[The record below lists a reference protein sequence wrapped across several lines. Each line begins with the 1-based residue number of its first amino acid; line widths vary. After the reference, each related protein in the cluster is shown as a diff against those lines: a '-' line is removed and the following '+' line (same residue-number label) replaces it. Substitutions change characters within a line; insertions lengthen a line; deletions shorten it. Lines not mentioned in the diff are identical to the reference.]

1 MEVGLITES
10 NIVYPAFVFFH
21 LIIKSI
27 AHFCSS
33 LLILF
38 SQLFLNMN
46 VIRKKIQVSFNKLLC
61 SSDIDPTLGSF
72 VGKLFLDFQHI
83 ARRHQPVLSEVLAP
97 QVRPDLGLSIL

>member
-21 LIIKSI
+21 LVIKSI

-46 VIRKKIQVSFNKLLC
+46 VIRKKFHVSFNKLLC
-61 SSDIDPTLGSF
+61 SSDIDIGF
-72 VGKLFLDFQHI
+72 VGKPFLDFQHI
-83 ARRHQPVLSEVLAP
+83 ARRHQPVFSEVLAP
-97 QVRPDLGLSIL
+97 LVCPDLGLLIL